1 MTAVCVNALPCF
13 SVTAMLAPSVPCSL
27 NWTFCALV
35 SPRMFSVQL
44 LGVPLRCNAHSPLFS
59 GLRRLP
65 SPASSGLISGP
76 LPRSLLWMCVRVPL
90 QKSGVP
96 AGGAPRGH
104 CWRTDGGHDLNG
116 VPGNGMLGP
125 RGGERWAPA
134 RQREQCIL
142 RPREGSTH
150 GGAGRPV
157 WFTRVRRQGQL
168 GARLR
173 EFGLDPESISAH
185 SVFYLLP
192 FFPLLG

>member
-1 MTAVCVNALPCF
+1 MTAVCVHALPCF
-13 SVTAMLAPSVPCSL
+13 SVTAMLAPSVPCSV
-27 NWTFCALV
+27 NWTFCALI
-35 SPRMFSVQL
+35 SPRMVSIQL
-44 LGVPLRCNAHSPLFS
+44 LAVPLRCSAHSPLFS
-59 GLRRLP
+59 GPRTLP

-76 LPRSLLWMCVRVPL
+76 LPRGLLWMCVRVPL

-96 AGGAPRGH
+96 ARGAPGRH
-104 CWRTDGGHDLNG
+104 RWRTDGGHDLNWG
-116 VPGNGMLGP
+116 SRERDAWPERRGMVGTGP
-125 RGGERWAPA
+125 VEGAVYSEASGRKYTWGA
-134 RQREQCIL
+134 R
-142 RPREGSTH
+142 
-150 GGAGRPV
+150 RPV